1 MEQLNYKIDVFEG
14 PMDLLLHLISKHKL
28 NINDIP
34 IVELVNQYL
43 DYVRQMQEQD
53 FDIAGEFLEMAA
65 RLIYIKTVSLLP
77 RHEEAEILKKELTG
91 ELIEYQDCKI
101 MAGKL
106 AKQTDGF
113 NRFVRQPEEGHI
125 NYDYER
131 FHEGEELLSAYINAA
146 GRGRRKLPP
155 PLDSFKVI
163 VAKKF
168 VAVASKV
175 STVMKKLFGG
185 KKVKFLN
192 LFTDAETKSDMVA
205 TFLAVLELAKTKKI
219 LIDGEMNN
227 PTVRM
232 MDEVNN
238 IMASL
243 EAMLFAA
250 GDPVEPG
257 KLAEVLD
264 VDVENVIKMLGHLE
278 AMYDENNRG
287 LRLIRID
294 GKYQLC
300 TREEYSDEVRGLL
313 EIKKNTPL
321 SQAAFEVLAIVAY
334 NKTVTRSFI
343 EQIRGVDCSGPVSNL
358 IQKGLIEEKGRLDLP
373 GRPLVYGTTDRF
385 LRCFSLNSLDDLPD
399 LPEEEKQD
407 DSQTS
412 LFEDEK
418 SKEPDIPDA
427 ETFEEGV
434 E

>member
-1 MEQLNYKIDVFEG
+1 MDSYPFDVIIGSFHCTRNDDMYRYDFAHADG
-14 PMDLLLHLISKHKL
+14 PA
-28 NINDIP
+28 
-34 IVELVNQYL
+34 ELADFYTYMYECL
-43 DYVRQMQEQD
+43 KEFQD

-131 FHEGEELLSAYINAA
+131 FHEVEELLSAYINAA

-232 MDEVNN
+232 MDEVN
-238 IMASL
+238 
-243 EAMLFAA
+243 
-250 GDPVEPG
+250 D
-257 KLAEVLD
+257 
-264 VDVENVIKMLGHLE
+264 
-278 AMYDENNRG
+278 
-287 LRLIRID
+287 
-294 GKYQLC
+294 
-300 TREEYSDEVRGLL
+300 
-313 EIKKNTPL
+313 
-321 SQAAFEVLAIVAY
+321 
-334 NKTVTRSFI
+334 I
-343 EQIRGVDCSGPVSNL
+343 EQ
-358 IQKGLIEEKGRLDLP
+358 
-373 GRPLVYGTTDRF
+373 
-385 LRCFSLNSLDDLPD
+385 
-399 LPEEEKQD
+399 
-407 DSQTS
+407 
-412 LFEDEK
+412 
-418 SKEPDIPDA
+418 
-427 ETFEEGV
+427 
-434 E
+434 

>member
-1 MEQLNYKIDVFEG
+1 MEQLSYKIDVFEG

-34 IVELVNQYL
+34 IVQLVNQYL

-131 FHEGEELLSAYINAA
+131 FHEGEELLNAYINAA

-175 STVMKKLFGG
+175 GTVMKKLFGG
-185 KKVKFLN
+185 KKIKFL
-192 LFTDAETKSDMVA
+192 
-205 TFLAVLELAKTKKI
+205 
-219 LIDGEMNN
+219 
-227 PTVRM
+227 
-232 MDEVNN
+232 
-238 IMASL
+238 SL
-243 EAMLFAA
+243 LPMHR
-250 GDPVEPG
+250 P
-257 KLAEVLD
+257 
-264 VDVENVIKMLGHLE
+264 
-278 AMYDENNRG
+278 R
-287 LRLIRID
+287 
-294 GKYQLC
+294 
-300 TREEYSDEVRGLL
+300 
-313 EIKKNTPL
+313 
-321 SQAAFEVLAIVAY
+321 AIW
-334 NKTVTRSFI
+334 
-343 EQIRGVDCSGPVSNL
+343 
-358 IQKGLIEEKGRLDLP
+358 LP
-373 GRPLVYGTTDRF
+373 HF
-385 LRCFSLNSLDDLPD
+385 LRCLNLRKPRKLQ
-399 LPEEEKQD
+399 LRVKWII
-407 DSQTS
+407 
-412 LFEDEK
+412 L
-418 SKEPDIPDA
+418 
-427 ETFEEGV
+427 
-434 E
+434 